1 MSQPEP
7 DQLSFGANLGDEEL
21 ELKRVPTTQ
30 IRAPEASGPDSRLRK
45 SLEKLPFFAPVT
57 LRRLGENASNQDGS
71 DRGVSGE
78 VSYEVVAGERRVS
91 LAKGLG
97 IDEVPA
103 SILPPE
109 AKRWSP
115 IVALAENIARGPNPL
130 REALEIYRLRQNGH
144 SEEDLVAHGIPRQK
158 QKKALRLALAPDRII
173 EGVREG
179 DISVGAA
186 RKVGN
191 MGAAMQRRCAE
202 HYRETGKLRHK
213 DISRI
218 REEHKRAEAEGLGR
232 ELFEDAPGA
241 GELETGDVKSGG
253 GEPDKA
259 QPGGRERNG
268 IGASAAEPVA
278 TGAEETSD
286 QNSYEAA
293 DLERIQRHV
302 DEALS
307 SGFSERA
314 ILRAVHDRF
323 DAHR

>member
-7 DQLSFGANLGDEEL
+7 DQLSFGADLGDEEL

-57 LRRLGENASNQDGS
+57 LRRLGENVS
-71 DRGVSGE
+71 DN

-97 IDEVPA
+97 IEEVPA
-103 SILPPE
+103 SILPPD

-158 QKKALRLALAPDRII
+158 QKKALRLALAPDEII

-202 HYRETGKLRHK
+202 CYCDTGTLRHK

-218 REEHKRAEAEGLGR
+218 REEHKRAEAEGLDR
-232 ELFEDAPGA
+232 ELFEEAPGA
-241 GELETGDVKSGG
+241 GDLDPGD
-253 GEPDKA
+253 GEPGTLEPDTTRPGEA
-259 QPGGRERNG
+259 QPVSG
-268 IGASAAEPVA
+268 EPVA
-278 TGAEETSD
+278 PAAAGTSDETSEE
-286 QNSYEAA
+286 NPYEVSSEAA
-293 DLERIQRHV
+293 GLSAIQRHV

-307 SGFSERA
+307 SGVSERA
-314 ILRAVHDRF
+314 ILRAVHERF
-323 DAHR
+323 EAHR

>member
-1 MSQPEP
+1 MSQSET
-7 DQLSFGANLGDEEL
+7 DQLSFGVDLGDEEL

-57 LRRLGENASNQDGS
+57 LRRLGENVS
-71 DRGVSGE
+71 DN

-97 IDEVPA
+97 IEEVPA

-158 QKKALRLALAPDRII
+158 QKKALRLALAPDGII
-173 EGVREG
+173 EGVREE

-191 MGAAMQRRCAE
+191 MSAAMQRRCAE
-202 HYRETGKLRHK
+202 CYRDTGKLRHK

-232 ELFEDAPGA
+232 ELFEGAPDA
-241 GELETGDVKSGG
+241 GELETGDGKPGG

-259 QPGGRERNG
+259 QPGGREPNG
-268 IGASAAEPVA
+268 RKSGGRGASAAEAVVP
-278 TGAEETSD
+278 GAEAASD
-286 QNSYEAA
+286 ENFSEAA
-293 DLERIQRHV
+293 DLERIQRRV

-314 ILRAVHDRF
+314 ILRAVHERLG
-323 DAHR
+323 AHR